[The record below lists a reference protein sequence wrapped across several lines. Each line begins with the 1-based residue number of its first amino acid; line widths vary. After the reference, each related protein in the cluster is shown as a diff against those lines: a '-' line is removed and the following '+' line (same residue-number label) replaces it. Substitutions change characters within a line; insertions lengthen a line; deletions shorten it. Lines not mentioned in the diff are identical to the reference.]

1 MKEENIPVE
10 KQIQCQELNKLKPK
24 FHLEALKHL
33 KSFNIFSGDALAPVH
48 LAIHRFVGKPSVC
61 HAAAVADK
69 DDDDHHDRDHNSGN
83 GGNENDDD
91 DEQDDNDDQDDD
103 DDDQDENDDD
113 QDDYIYND
121 NVWQYTHN
129 YWFSCLNFTILATH
143 DLHHVAFVCHFR

>member
-91 DEQDDNDDQDDD
+91 DDEQDDNDDQDDD
-103 DDDQDENDDD
+103 DDDQDENDYD

-121 NVWQYTHN
+121 NV
-129 YWFSCLNFTILATH
+129 
-143 DLHHVAFVCHFR
+143 